1 MAYAKSRM
9 GAFRWNTG
17 NDFDALVTSW
27 MGEPGG
33 TGWPATHPVSLR
45 YKDVMVLTRRG
56 WLKHDEVRVGD
67 ETVGYNTE
75 TGFSEWTP
83 ITAVIHPGV
92 RRVVRYG
99 NSRVQFTTT
108 PGHRW
113 LMSDDRHPG
122 AAKGFTEI
130 QDRGARDVLILAKEH
145 HAEDGLPVT
154 VEEAALLGWIA
165 GDGWE
170 RKAYPKYGTGHRGGS
185 PATFHIGQTK
195 QENWLAIDA
204 AVAGHGTVVRTRER
218 MVRGELRRDREWRL
232 SAPYARDLAERAGNP
247 KTDHRATILALSSTQ
262 RKAWLGA
269 MFLAEGSIEDNGGRR
284 SISQN
289 DGALAETIRLAI
301 YLEGYRPSVY
311 KRADKRYGTVNL
323 TIGFVRPTLMIR
335 NPGFFY
341 EDAGEQ
347 EVWCVTTELGSFTA
361 EQNGHI
367 HLTGTSLSASKV
379 GIAANLPRPRRAPGS
394 AGG

>member
-1 MAYAKSRM
+1 VELAGPQPVQCAY
-9 GAFRWNTG
+9 GIPWCY
-17 NDFDALVTSW
+17 
-27 MGEPGG
+27 G
-33 TGWPATHPVSLR
+33 T
-45 YKDVMVLTRRG
+45 DVMVLTRRG
-56 WLKHDEVRVGD
+56 WLKRDEVRVGD
-67 ETVGYNTE
+67 ETVGYNPE
-75 TGFSEWTP
+75 TGYSEWTP
-83 ITAVIHPGV
+83 ITAVLHPGV

-108 PGHRW
+108 PNHRW

-195 QENWLAIDA
+195 QENWPAIDA

-218 MVRGELRRDREWRL
+218 MVQGESRRDREWRL

-247 KTDHRATILALSSTQ
+247 KTDHRAMILALSSTQ

-347 EVWCVTTELGSFTA
+347 EVWCVKTELGSFTA

-367 HLTGTSLSASKV
+367 HLTGTSFSASKV
-379 GIAANLPRPRRAPGS
+379 GIVANLPRPRRAPGS

>member
-1 MAYAKSRM
+1 M
-9 GAFRWNTG
+9 
-17 NDFDALVTSW
+17 
-27 MGEPGG
+27 
-33 TGWPATHPVSLR
+33 
-45 YKDVMVLTRRG
+45 MVLTRRG
-56 WLKHDEVRVGD
+56 WLERDEIRVGD
-67 ETVGYNTE
+67 ETVGYNAE
-75 TGFSEWTP
+75 TGYSEWTP
-83 ITAVIHPGV
+83 ITAVIHAGV
-92 RRVVRYG
+92 RQVVRYG

-108 PGHRW
+108 PNRRW
-113 LMSDDRHPG
+113 LVSDERHQG
-122 AAKGFTEI
+122 AVKGFTEI

-145 HAEDGLPVT
+145 HAEGGLPVT

-170 RKAYPKYGTGHRGGS
+170 RKAYPKYGTGRRGGS

-195 QENWLAIDA
+195 EENWSAIDA
-204 AVAGHGTVVRTRER
+204 ALAGHGTVVRTRER
-218 MVRGELRRDREWRL
+218 MVQGELRRDREWRL

-247 KTDHRATILALSSTQ
+247 KTGHRAMILAMSSTQ

-269 MFLAEGSIEDNGGRR
+269 MFLAEGSTEDNGGRR

-323 TIGFVRPTLMIR
+323 IIGFVRPTLVVR

-347 EVWCVTTELGSFTA
+347 AVWCVVTELGSFTA
-361 EQNGHI
+361 AQNGHI
-367 HLTGTSLSASKV
+367 HLTGNSLPASKM
-379 GIAANLPRPRRAPGS
+379 GTAANLPRPRRAPGS

>member
-1 MAYAKSRM
+1 MHQGSR
-9 GAFRWNTG
+9 ADT
-17 NDFDALVTSW
+17 
-27 MGEPGG
+27 
-33 TGWPATHPVSLR
+33 
-45 YKDVMVLTRRG
+45 
-56 WLKHDEVRVGD
+56 VRVGD
-67 ETVGYNTE
+67 ETVGYNPV
-75 TGFSEWTP
+75 TGYSEWTP
-83 ITAVIHPGV
+83 ITAVLHPGV

-108 PGHRW
+108 PNHRW

-195 QENWLAIDA
+195 QENWPAIDA

-218 MVRGELRRDREWRL
+218 MVQEKLRRDREWRL

-247 KTDHRATILALSSTQ
+247 KTDHRAMILALSSTQ

-269 MFLAEGSIEDNGGRR
+269 IPGRR
-284 SISQN
+284 I
-289 DGALAETIRLAI
+289 DRG
-301 YLEGYRPSVY
+301 
-311 KRADKRYGTVNL
+311 
-323 TIGFVRPTLMIR
+323 
-335 NPGFFY
+335 
-341 EDAGEQ
+341 
-347 EVWCVTTELGSFTA
+347 
-361 EQNGHI
+361 
-367 HLTGTSLSASKV
+367 
-379 GIAANLPRPRRAPGS
+379 
-394 AGG
+394 